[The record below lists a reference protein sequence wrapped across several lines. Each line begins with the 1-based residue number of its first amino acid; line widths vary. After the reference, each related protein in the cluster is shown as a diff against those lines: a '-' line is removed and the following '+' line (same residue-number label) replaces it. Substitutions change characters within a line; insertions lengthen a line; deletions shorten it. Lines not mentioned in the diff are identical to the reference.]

1 MTRRLMTLL
10 MLSLLLVTSACQTT
24 KHSVPSA
31 SVSDPKVICTILD
44 EVDTLPTL
52 TDEET
57 RLILDR
63 FSWLTKDKL
72 KAPESLKREFKC

>member
-1 MTRRLMTLL
+1 MIKRLMMPL
-10 MLSLLLVTSACQTT
+10 MLSLLLVTSGCQTT
-24 KHSVPSA
+24 RLSVPTA
-31 SVSDPKVICTILD
+31 SVSDPKVICLILD

-52 TDEET
+52 TDEEAQ
-57 RLILDR
+57 LILDH